1 MKNSPARWILAFDG
15 SCGSCGGVAD
25 AVSAACG
32 DRIEV
37 FPLQNQ
43 AVSDWRRTALGED
56 AEWKPVLMKVSS
68 ESEVHAWTGAGL
80 ASHLAARLGVG
91 ASVGILRALGQL
103 RSMNSRGEVRR
114 PGDVEPLLGLS
125 RKRFLRNVG
134 LGAATVAGILVS
146 GAAPASADTV
156 GSWER
161 KKAGSLPTALPE
173 IAVLPIAFRRV
184 AYQGMTAEQQ
194 SAAWTAHLKGFA
206 VQVEGLGSTQ
216 RSAFTKA
223 RAFAKNPTNFR
234 APDRRAIDAL
244 STEMTKAFGKEQA
257 ASMIAVLGPRE
268 NPGASGA
275 APAARA
281 CTCAVDSDYCTNS
294 TNCYG
299 GLQGCTRTGGCGTF
313 YTYECDGLCSS

>member
-1 MKNSPARWILAFDG
+1 MSNSPARWILAFDG

-43 AVSDWRRTALGED
+43 TVSDWRRTALGEN
-56 AEWKPVLMKVSS
+56 AVWKPVLMKVSS
-68 ESEVHAWTGAGL
+68 DNKVQAWTGAGL

-91 ASVGILRALGQL
+91 ASVGILRSLGQL

-114 PGDVEPLLGLS
+114 PGDAELLMGIS

-134 LGAATVAGILVS
+134 LGAVTVAGILVT

-156 GSWER
+156 RSWER
-161 KKAGSLPTALPE
+161 KNAGSLPTTLRE

-184 AYQGMTAEQQ
+184 AYQEMTAPQR
-194 SAAWTAHLKGFA
+194 SAAWTAHLDGFA
-206 VQVEGLGSTQ
+206 AQMGGSTGPQ
-216 RSAFTKA
+216 RSAFSKA
-223 RAFAKNPTNFR
+223 LAFAKDPANFR
-234 APDRRAIDAL
+234 SPNLPAVDAL
-244 STEMTKAFGKEQA
+244 AAEMTDAFGKEQA

-268 NPGASGA
+268 NQATSDATA
-275 APAARA
+275 ANRA

-299 GLQGCTRTGGCGTF
+299 GLQNCTRTGGCGTF